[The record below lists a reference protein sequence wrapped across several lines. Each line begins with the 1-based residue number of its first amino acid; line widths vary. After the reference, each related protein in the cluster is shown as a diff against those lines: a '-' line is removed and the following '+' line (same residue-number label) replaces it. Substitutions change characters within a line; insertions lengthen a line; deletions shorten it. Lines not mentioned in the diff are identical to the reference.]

1 MITIYHNPM
10 WSKSRKSVE
19 ILNQEQINFNIIE
32 YLKTPLNIEILKS
45 LTKKLNLKP
54 IDVIRKKDKLFK
66 ELQIDT
72 INKDEK
78 ILDIIT
84 KNPKL
89 LERPIIVKGEKAVIG
104 RPPELL
110 YDIIK

>member
-19 ILNQEQINFNIIE
+19 ILNQKKINFNIIE
-32 YLKTPLNIEILKS
+32 YLKTPPNIETLKS

-54 IDVIRKKDKLFK
+54 IDIIRKKDNLFK
-66 ELQIDT
+66 ELQINT
-72 INKDEK
+72 ISEDEK

>member
-1 MITIYHNPM
+1 MIVIYHNPM

-19 ILNQEQINFNIIE
+19 ILKEEKVKFNIIE
-32 YLKTPLNIEILKS
+32 YLKMPPSVDDLKS
-45 LTKKLNLKP
+45 LTKKLDLKP
-54 IDVIRKKDKLFK
+54 INIIRKKDKLFK

-72 INKDEK
+72 IHENEK
-78 ILDIIT
+78 ILDIIA

-89 LERPIIVKGEKAVIG
+89 LERPIVVKGEKAIIA

-110 YDIIK
+110 YKLIK

>member
-1 MITIYHNPM
+1 MIFIYHNPM

-19 ILNQEQINFNIIE
+19 ILKEEKVKFSVLE
-32 YLKTPLNIEILKS
+32 YLKNPPNIDDLKS
-45 LTKKLNLKP
+45 LIKKLDLNP
-54 IDVIRKKDKLFK
+54 IDIIRKKDKLFK
-66 ELQIDT
+66 ELQIET
-72 INKDEK
+72 IAENEK
-78 ILDIIT
+78 ILDIIS

-89 LERPIIVKGEKAVIG
+89 LERPIVVKGEKAVIA

>member
-19 ILNQEQINFNIIE
+19 ILKEEKIDFEIIE
-32 YLKTPLNIEILKS
+32 YLKKAPTLKELKS
-45 LTKKLNLKP
+45 LIEKLSLNP
-54 IDVIRKKDKLFK
+54 IDLIRKKDKLFK
-66 ELQIDT
+66 ELQIDA
-72 INKDEK
+72 INESEK

-89 LERPIIVKGEKAVIG
+89 LERPIVVKGEKAIIA

>member
-1 MITIYHNPM
+1 MVTIYHNPM

-19 ILNQEQINFNIIE
+19 ILNQEQMNFNIIE
-32 YLKTPLNIEILKS
+32 YLKTPLNIDTLKS

-54 IDVIRKKDKLFK
+54 IDIIRKKDKLFK
-66 ELQIDT
+66 ELQIDS
-72 INKDEK
+72 INENEK
-78 ILDIIT
+78 ILDIIA
-84 KNPKL
+84 KNPRL
-89 LERPIIVKGEKAVIG
+89 LERPIVTNGEKAVIA

>member
-19 ILNQEQINFNIIE
+19 ILNQEKVNFNIIE
-32 YLKTPLNIEILKS
+32 YLKTTPNIEDLKS

-54 IDVIRKKDKLFK
+54 IEIIRKKDKLFK
-66 ELQIDT
+66 EFQIDA
-72 INKDEK
+72 INEDEK
-78 ILDIIT
+78 ILDIIV

-89 LERPIIVKGEKAVIG
+89 LERPIIVKGEKAIIAS
-104 RPPELL
+104 PPELL